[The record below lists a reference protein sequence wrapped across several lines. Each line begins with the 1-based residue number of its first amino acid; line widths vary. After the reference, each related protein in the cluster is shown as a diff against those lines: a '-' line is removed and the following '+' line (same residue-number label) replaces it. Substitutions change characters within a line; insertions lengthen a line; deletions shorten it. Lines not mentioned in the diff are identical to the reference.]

1 MSRSGAIAQIDTLL
15 STISSPAFVTV
26 MRGEPLAIAGTP
38 LLAYWIE
45 ERTSK
50 AVTLTNAGSTT
61 TFSIRAYF
69 RVQTSTDI
77 RETVELKLWDTMY
90 EIDAALMGDA
100 NLGGNVSDSR
110 MGDASAGYITMG
122 GNIFR
127 TITVPYE
134 VDIMEDVTI
143 TP

>member
-15 STISSPAFVTV
+15 STISSPAFVAV
-26 MRGEPLAIAGTP
+26 LRGEPLAISGTP

-45 ERTSK
+45 GRSPT
-50 AVTLTNAGSTT
+50 AVTLTNVGSTT

-69 RVQTSTDI
+69 RVQTSPDV
-77 RETVELKLWDTMY
+77 RESVELELWDTMY

-100 NLGGNVSDSR
+100 NLGENVSDSR
-110 MGDASAGYITMG
+110 LGDGSAGFINLG
-122 GNIFR
+122 GNVFR
-127 TITVPYE
+127 TLTVPYE
-134 VDIMEDVTI
+134 VDILEDVTI

>member
-15 STISSPAFVTV
+15 STISSPAFVAV
-26 MRGEPLAIAGTP
+26 LRGEPLAISGTP

-45 ERTSK
+45 GRSPK

-69 RVQTSTDI
+69 RVQTSPDV
-77 RETVELKLWDTMY
+77 RESVELELWDTMY

-100 NLGGNVSDSR
+100 NLGDNVSDSR
-110 MGDASAGYITMG
+110 LGDGSAGYINMG
-122 GNIFR
+122 GNVFR
-127 TITVPYE
+127 TLTVPYE
-134 VDIMEDVTI
+134 VDILEDVTI